1 MEAPAKPA
9 VGDLVGQEVAFDEAH
24 YRLEKLLGAG
34 GMGEVYLARR
44 VVESSII
51 QWTTADLAA
60 VKVVRRDIAAV
71 FGEDVKAFADE
82 ARLHW
87 HLNHPN
93 VVPVRGV
100 TEADGT
106 LYVLMEYLEG
116 HDLRILLKVGT
127 RLSEGAVCNV
137 LTQVADALDYVH
149 RATDESGTP
158 LHIVHRDVSPS
169 NIRVTAAG
177 VVKLMDFGLAMH
189 DADWREKT
197 RSSWSGFKGKPMYLS
212 PEQVNR
218 QPLDGRADLFALG
231 CILVEC
237 LTGRRLFDGDQEAL
251 ILHAI
256 QNVTPG
262 DVEKALQGV
271 PEGLKV
277 ICHKL
282 LARDREERYS
292 AGKDVAEA
300 LRQWAFFEM
309 RYTLDSRTL
318 AHEVEELVS
327 LEDEEDTPPPLEQPS
342 VRSRPPRVA
351 VVALILA
358 ALVLVAVS
366 LSRLRPPSSP
376 PVERNPMPTPS
387 PSPEPPVIEEPRLL
401 SPVKK
406 PLTSAA
412 KCAGLSLAAAI
423 AAGCPPVHV
432 PTHTRTGDCTVQA
445 PPRDIGGHKVPEILP
460 VYFVS
465 LNGEQCK
472 GLPPRPG
479 ATCEHDPNCCDAK
492 TPTCWKEPCPAGE
505 GRLVMISNHNRN
517 AEVPIPEEF
526 FQEALLYGKAR
537 IEPESAV
544 IEEWGEEPRN
554 FTSRTL
560 ALFTEMV
567 LKNGT
572 TVPICGVLY
581 QGAFES
587 TRSGTLKYGEIPPA
601 MNKEGL
607 PVLAR
612 EYFGA
617 PATPTATPY
626 IRLYWP

>member
-1 MEAPAKPA
+1 M
-9 VGDLVGQEVAFDEAH
+9 GDLLGREVDFEEAH
-24 YRLEKLLGAG
+24 YMLEKLLGAG

-44 VVESSII
+44 VVESGAV

-60 VKVVRRDIAAV
+60 IKVVRRDVAAI
-71 FGEDVKAFADE
+71 FGEDVKTFADE

-116 HDLRILLKVGT
+116 YDLRLLLKVGT
-127 RLSEGAVCNV
+127 QLSEGAVCNI
-137 LTQVADALDYVH
+137 LAQVADALDYVH
-149 RATDESGTP
+149 RATDESGKP

-169 NIRVTAAG
+169 NIRVTASG
-177 VVKLMDFGLAMH
+177 VVKLMDFGLAQH
-189 DADWREKT
+189 DADWRERT

-212 PEQVNR
+212 PEQIDR

-237 LTGRRLFDGDQEAL
+237 LSGRRLFDGDQEAL

-256 QNVTPG
+256 LTVTPEE
-262 DVEKALQGV
+262 VEKALQGV
-271 PEGLKV
+271 PEGLKA

-282 LARDREERYS
+282 LAHDREERYRT
-292 AGKDVAEA
+292 GREVAEA
-300 LRQWAFFEM
+300 LRSWAFDEK

-318 AHEVEELVS
+318 AREVAELVR
-327 LEDEEDTPPPLEQPS
+327 LEDEEDALPPLERQS
-342 VRSRPPRVA
+342 EQSSPPRAV

-358 ALVLVAVS
+358 ALVLVAIS
-366 LSRLRPPSSP
+366 LWRLRPPPAP
-376 PVERNPMPTPS
+376 PVERNPMPASS
-387 PSPEPPVIEEPRLL
+387 PLPAIEEPRPLA
-401 SPVKK
+401 PAKK
-406 PLTSAA
+406 PFASVA
-412 KCAGLSLAAAI
+412 KCAGLSLAAAL

-432 PTHTRTGDCTVQA
+432 PTHTRTGDCALRA
-445 PPRDIGGHKVPEILP
+445 PQRDVDGHKLPEVLP

-465 LNGEQCK
+465 LNGERCK

-479 ATCEHDPNCCDAK
+479 ATCEEDPKCCDARM
-492 TPTCWKEPCPAGE
+492 PTCFLEPCPAGE
-505 GRLVMISNHNRN
+505 GDLVMMSNNDRQ

-526 FQEALLYGKAR
+526 FQGALLYGKAR
-537 IEPESAV
+537 VEPEPAV
-544 IEEWGEEPRN
+544 LNELGHGAHGARR
-554 FTSRTL
+554 FTGRTL
-560 ALFTEMV
+560 ALFTEMR

-581 QGAFES
+581 QGAFED
-587 TRSGTLKYGEIPPA
+587 TPNGLAPLDEKFPA
-601 MNKEGL
+601 MNTEGL
-607 PVLAR
+607 PVLAP
-612 EYFGA
+612 EYFGGSA
-617 PATPTATPY
+617 IPTATPY